1 MLLPNIII
9 IINRMSLSREMKR
22 QRAEP
27 FENLG
32 NETRTQIIPNQP
44 KIDYSPP
51 SYDYSGAIPS
61 PASIGVRNGSGLGDV
76 FDAAKGMAYY
86 TDVIGFGASSSSV
99 TAGMGGLVPLGIN
112 YFMPTYQ
119 KCPNGAQ
126 MWTYVQGIPKGDALG
141 KSVQRAFAE
150 MGFPPLQ
157 GLAPGIIE
165 DTKVALNPSPFI
177 QAVMG
182 DPYPDCEQV
191 TLPVGDI
198 YGRTVDPQDPKNQW
212 VTGDTEDGPLQGYR
226 FQTKWVQ
233 KKKGNKL
240 VFIDRSTAQCVEKTL
255 NADGSPNPK
264 PPPLPSSCSN
274 EGFSTQDTV
283 SLGVAAAL
291 LLFAVWLKNC

>member
-1 MLLPNIII
+1 
-9 IINRMSLSREMKR
+9 MSRSTESKR

-27 FENLG
+27 FANLG
-32 NETRTQIIPNQP
+32 NETRTQIIPKERP
-44 KIDYSPP
+44 IDYSPP

-61 PASIGVRNGSGLGDV
+61 PASIGVRSGSGLDDV
-76 FDAAKGMAYY
+76 LNAARGMAYY
-86 TDVIGFGASSSSV
+86 TDVIGFGAASSGL

-126 MWTYVQGIPKGDALG
+126 MWSYVEGIPKGDALG
-141 KSVQRAFAE
+141 KSVKRAFAE
-150 MGFPPLQ
+150 MGFPPLK

-165 DTKVALNPSPFI
+165 DTKVALNPDPFI

-191 TLPVGDI
+191 TLFVGDI
-198 YGRTVDPQDPKNQW
+198 YGRTVDPQDPKNEW
-212 VTGDTEDGPLQGYR
+212 ITGDKQNVNGYS

-233 KKKGNKL
+233 KRKGSDL
-240 VFIDRSTAQCVEKTL
+240 VFIDRSTAECVPKTL
-255 NADGSPNPK
+255 KADGSPNPN
-264 PPPLPSSCSN
+264 PPPLPSSCSR
-274 EGFSTQDTV
+274 EGFSTQDTA

-291 LLFAVWLKNC
+291 LLFAVWLKNF